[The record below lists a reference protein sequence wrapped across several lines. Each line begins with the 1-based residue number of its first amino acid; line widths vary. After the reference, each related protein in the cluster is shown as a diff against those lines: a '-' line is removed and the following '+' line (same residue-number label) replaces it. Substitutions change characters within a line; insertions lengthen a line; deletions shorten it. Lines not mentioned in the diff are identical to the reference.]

1 VFEDSAKGKRRKK
14 LGRRS
19 QSHNA
24 TGKPSA
30 LREEKEERQ
39 RRNHKAHT
47 HTRKGKKKKKSNRA
61 GFDPL
66 FSLSFQ
72 IAKIKR
78 EKKKKK

>member
-1 VFEDSAKGKRRKK
+1 LTA
-14 LGRRS
+14 
-19 QSHNA
+19 NA
-24 TGKPSA
+24 TGVFLAA
-30 LREEKEERQ
+30 LETVFNLFVRNKETYREKEERQ

-66 FSLSFQ
+66 FSLFFQ